1 MSLPMS
7 LDDLRRSLDRIDNE
21 VMSLLAQRASIILQV
36 ADFKKQHGGPVYDP
50 ARENAI
56 IARLSH
62 LNPGPLPAAT
72 LERIYRKII
81 EEMRNFE
88 AVVHDAS

>member
-1 MSLPMS
+1 MSLN
-7 LDDLRRSLDRIDNE
+7 DLRQALDRIDNE
-21 VMSLLAQRASIILQV
+21 MMSLLAQRASLILQV

-50 ARENAI
+50 EREEAI
-56 IARLSH
+56 IARLLD
-62 LNPGPLPAAT
+62 LNPGPLPTEAVG
-72 LERIYRKII
+72 RIYRKII